1 MQSKIDQFF
10 ISIFKWCMPNT
21 EQIRAIFLPGGILS
35 PNHQVGY
42 FVNINNEIEAINLND
57 GSVLWTTDVASYPLT
72 SEWEWL
78 AVQKMLPDFGNA
90 FKIAKLDRNGNLLW
104 LSAPIVFP
112 DWVCLQSIGVGI
124 PDLKFQVRATTDYL
138 FLDWEAQGH
147 YNGGAAPSALVEMY
161 YEQLKDNGTVR
172 IDLNSGELEML
183 SSEDPLALITKDTS
197 DEEDLHSRRWIAG
210 LEIIDLHSGRWIAGQ
225 KIVDLVWDRID
236 GQQVVQLRICDRYG
250 EQNTEK
256 IIELG
261 RGEGPLSCVV
271 TLDRCYIFVRPNICA
286 DVEQTWWI
294 FAAETGELLTIVNYD
309 IGNPIAIFNSKI
321 YYLGGRDIDPRT
333 HQSVLKVR
341 DLNSGKLCWEYLVE
355 PPKTTPIVPC

>member
-1 MQSKIDQFF
+1 
-10 ISIFKWCMPNT
+10 MPNT

-35 PNHQVGY
+35 PNHQVGN
-42 FVNINNEIEAINLND
+42 FVNINNAIEAIDLND

-72 SEWEWL
+72 SEWEWLGVQKMSYPLLATSEWL

-112 DWVCLQSIGVGI
+112 DWVCLQSYYVRI
-124 PDLKFQVRATTDYL
+124 PELKFQVRATTDYL

-147 YNGGAAPSALVEMY
+147 YNGGAAPPEFILNEYA
-161 YEQLKDNGTVR
+161 QLKDNGTVR

-197 DEEDLHSRRWIAG
+197 GEEHFHSRRWIVG
-210 LEIIDLHSGRWIAGQ
+210 LESIDLHSGRWIAGQ
-225 KIVDLVWDRID
+225 KIVDIVWDRID

-250 EQNTEK
+250 EQNIEK

-261 RGEGPLSCVV
+261 RAEEPLGCVV

-294 FAAETGELLTIVNYD
+294 FAAETGELLTIV
-309 IGNPIAIFNSKI
+309 
-321 YYLGGRDIDPRT
+321 
-333 HQSVLKVR
+333 
-341 DLNSGKLCWEYLVE
+341 
-355 PPKTTPIVPC
+355 